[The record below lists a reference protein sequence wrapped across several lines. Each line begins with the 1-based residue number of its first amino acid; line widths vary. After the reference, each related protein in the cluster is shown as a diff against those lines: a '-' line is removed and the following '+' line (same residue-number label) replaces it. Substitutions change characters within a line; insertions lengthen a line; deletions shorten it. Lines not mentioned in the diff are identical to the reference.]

1 MKQFFKTISNKISKS
16 GFTKSQLITVFL
28 CYFLCF
34 ALFLGI
40 VVIWDPM
47 SKSLSEQT
55 IAVDDTTPTGPT
67 NVDGWWITEGRY
79 SIEWFNN
86 PDTET
91 YGDGSESNP
100 YIIDSAEDL
109 AGLSWLVYTK
119 GQEGN
124 PLVYGTDYS
133 GSYIFQ
139 RKYFKQTANIDLS
152 AYYWQPI
159 GIGYTRDGTSRFNCF
174 SGNYDGGNHTVSGIF
189 TPAGSSIAYSYQG
202 LFGYVDSS
210 SLSYSITIKN
220 IGITNSFIQGY
231 SSVGGV
237 VGYAYA
243 SSSTITITNC
253 YNIGDVTS
261 TATSSFYVGG
271 VVGSAYSATITNC
284 YNTGTVSGAGEH
296 VGGVVGSAE
305 YSTTVTNCYNIGD
318 VTSTATS
325 YSYVGGVVGS
335 AYSATITNC
344 YNTGS
349 VSGSSNYVG
358 GVVGYAGYN
367 TTIANCYSTGVIT
380 STATNGSDVGGVVG
394 RADSNITINNCY
406 NTGSVSGSI
415 NVGGVA
421 GYISFNITNCYNT
434 GNITSSGQYVGGIVG
449 YASSTITNCYNIG
462 NVTST
467 STGDSYAGGVAGNV
481 NITSGDRAIVN
492 CFNIGVVSGPS
503 IVGGIAG
510 ASSGTVTNCYYGG
523 GVTETLGSYGTH
535 LSDIVSLAKTPS
547 WYTTPSNWNSTYP
560 WNFDLIWTIDENDND
575 GYPSFGSKLW
585 IEEGNYSISWYTDA
599 ESIEINGIVY
609 VPGDKYNPFKIN
621 SAADLAGLSYLVYS
635 STYGSSTNVVREED
649 IEEGVIGGTTYYLF
663 FKNMYFEQTASFDL
677 SAHLWQPIGIAY
689 DRLGTQVGN
698 VFSGNYDGKG
708 YNISG
713 VKTPAG
719 GTTDSYSYQGVFGVV
734 AYSTIG
740 DVNVVDS
747 NIGGYDY
754 VGGIVGGATQK
765 AKIIN
770 CTFSGEVRGR
780 KSVGGIAGV
789 VNNAQ
794 ILGCENYGTISPAFS
809 EDCQSIGGIV
819 GRLNYDK
826 GRSVDENFENFRSAM
841 LTTVEK
847 SINYGTVGGVGAS
860 AVGGVVGQVQSYIF
874 YSDYTNDTS
883 NLYVLNSPL
892 IYDSENLG
900 EVLGW
905 VGVGGIVGAFSS
917 GSSGFSD
924 VDNYRSWS
932 MLNISHCSNS
942 GKITTVKNEGYTST
956 LFMSAGGILG
966 YAEFSF
972 GTIDISNSYNYGIVS
987 GIFSAGG
994 IIGGIT
1000 TSSSAT
1006 RNVMTNC
1013 YNSGKISAE
1022 NSSIGGLIGF
1032 SLGSEEI
1039 TGSDGTTQTA
1049 LYVTCTI
1056 SNSYNLGEVYNSKTQ
1071 TSVNNS
1077 LYLSLYGEFNTGLEL
1092 DIPSA
1097 ESMLINCYTA
1107 NSMSGKD
1114 YIWVKENLK
1123 WDFGYVWD
1131 SSSAGTNN
1139 PLAFSFKNEDGF
1151 DWWISEDLVDIE
1163 FEGSGTE
1170 DDPYLI
1176 SSAEELA
1183 GLSYLVYNYPYV
1195 DSDLYD
1201 EYNITDSY
1209 GADLIFTNVYFKQT
1223 ADIDMTGHIWQPIGV
1238 AIDRQMNERGR
1249 YFSGHYDGG
1258 GYTVSNLTT
1267 PYGEGEN
1274 YGQQGFFGAVYG
1286 FEYDPLTNLST
1297 LTSTLSNINLSNC
1310 NISGSA
1316 NVGGIAGTSLSGN
1329 IINCTNK
1336 DGTVSGISYVGGI
1349 AGVGSV
1355 EKSINTSNIFG
1366 ASESVVSSSI
1376 GGIVG
1381 MGVVSNSFNTGDVSG
1396 TNNVGGIA
1404 GSMEGTELL
1413 QTSIKNCYNL
1423 GAIDGTGENIG
1434 GIVGKGSIVSNC
1446 FNLGNVSTSNLET
1459 SMVGGLVGNQESVSI
1474 TRSFYGGDC
1483 KDFGDG
1489 NYSSTL
1495 ANDVRNESFL
1505 ASGLNWDIYFTWKI
1519 SEDLSYPYP
1528 VLRENEDRNWWIAED
1543 FNTGLANYDISW
1555 FTDAGNGV
1563 GDSEQNPYILYDA
1576 ADLAGLSYLVYYGE
1590 YTNKNGEKIQLPSVS
1605 DLVLEKFE
1613 GIYFVGKYFKLA
1625 NDIDL
1630 SGKLWQPIGVYN
1642 DKLTGDKIA
1651 HAFGG
1656 NFDGGG
1662 HKVSGITTMT
1672 ISGKN
1677 DALAGLF
1684 GIVSGGINQSGSGDL
1699 LFMPNIKNL
1708 KITNSNIQGFASV
1721 GSIVGLS
1728 VLTNITNCSS
1738 SSLVGVNGGLIM
1750 EDNGFGF
1757 EINTVIYSAA
1767 GIVGTSMFSNIERCN
1782 FTGEV
1787 FGDISYFDRADE
1799 MDGFGYVVL
1808 GGIVGHSYSDSTY
1821 PAFQTS
1827 NYGFGT
1833 IRDCYNYS
1841 DVGNS
1846 TRLNNMITVSGGIVA
1861 RITGTEVYDS
1871 YNYGSIHGIFASG
1884 GIAGMNAMY
1893 TIYKDWGDN
1902 GFSWNYPNICANKFY
1917 GCVNTGK
1924 ITGALSAGG
1933 ILGFGLDL
1941 LVSGEGMPIAQVYF
1955 DSCANFGTITNKL
1968 SQNEKD
1974 IIQQIGITECFGL
1987 GGIYGAYGI
1996 ATAEN
2001 SVVNCVVDCTIDFDS
2016 EKENFGTGAIY
2027 GSILGIFEII
2037 ENQGPSV
2044 SMFNIIKNCT
2054 IDLSLYGYNVNSSS
2068 SLIIGF
2074 NETGQNIE
2082 DLVDNV
2088 ILKYGQQVFKIN
2100 GREYISSKIDDTL
2113 RLTDNQGKV
2122 FTDNTINVNGEILSY
2137 ISSSVMNRCLM
2148 FDKNGDLLFSST
2160 KVNIKNNEF
2169 YVGYDFFV
2177 GQAKFVPVNGG
2188 DPIYAIG
2195 NELTFNGVT
2204 YIFTDL
2210 DDPELEGTY
2219 LSLGSTNSD
2228 VQINY
2233 SVRSI
2238 TINGVIYDINWD
2250 GSNEI
2255 TLTDTTT
2262 QTTYQYFNGK
2272 FYINETYY
2280 LHSYENGEL
2289 VLSVENTDEKTY
2301 KQLSYDTGLY
2311 CSDATSFEDN
2321 FVYIDYIME
2330 GLPVPIKS
2338 DGSNF
2343 FHMHDFGSTT
2353 GIYQQLEKLKIA
2365 PHNMVEEPIT
2375 IDSIYLDPNSSPDAP
2390 VFIEPEIDYL
2400 PYEIDLTEGKEYVV
2414 ILYVEGKKI
2423 VHKTTAV
2430 EIFNGK
2436 AGLTLGIDS
2445 GDIIYVDSLGNILMG
2460 YILPGL
2466 KMDVMSGDILEY
2478 PGKTWIMFGIMK
2490 YDEEGPPSISKQVEL
2505 VSIREMTATNLL
2517 DEPIV
2522 IETSDDIDINT
2533 MTETDLQVILDRSF
2547 NLQVGSTYKVTYN
2560 FTPNGGETLNGEFVA
2575 QTKIT
2580 SDFNS
2585 EGNTISYIILYQE
2598 NENDYQLG
2606 EYMCMIGISDNAK
2619 VESIKNDDGTFTNYG
2634 AITPGKSSIMAY
2646 VAKLDGT
2653 TGMPTFIAGT
2663 LEITG
2668 ITLIG

>member
-367 TTIANCYSTGVIT
+367 TTITNCYSTGVIT

-449 YASSTITNCYNIG
+449 YASSTITNCYNTG
-462 NVTST
+462 NVTCT

-481 NITSGDRAIVN
+481 YITSGAIAIVN

-510 ASSGTVTNCYYGG
+510 ASSGTVTSCYYGG
-523 GVTETLGSYGTH
+523 GVTGTQGSYGTY

-547 WYTTPSNWNSTYP
+547 WYTTQSNWNSTYP
-560 WNFDLIWTIDENDND
+560 WDFDLIWTIDENDND

-609 VPGDKYNPFKIN
+609 VPGDKYNPYKIS
-621 SAADLAGLSYLVYS
+621 SAKDLAGLSYLVYNAPS
-635 STYGSSTNVVREED
+635 IIKNEDKQRFSINGSE
-649 IEEGVIGGTTYYLF
+649 YLLF
-663 FKNMYFEQTASFDL
+663 FKDRYFQQTASFDM
-677 SAHLWQPIGIAY
+677 SAYIWQPIGIEY
-689 DRLGTQVGN
+689 NRLGTKVGN
-698 VFSGNYDGKG
+698 AFSGNYDGNNF
-708 YNISG
+708 NITG
-713 VKTPAG
+713 VHTLLGSTKTH
-719 GTTDSYSYQGVFGVV
+719 SNQGIFGIVV
-734 AYSTIG
+734 YSTIR
-740 DVNVVDS
+740 DINVS
-747 NIGGYDY
+747 NSSIQGYEI
-754 VGGIVGGATQK
+754 VGGIVGVLAQK
-765 AKIIN
+765 SKVIN
-770 CTFSGEVRGR
+770 CTFAGEVKGESMIGGIAGGVNNSQILGC
-780 KSVGGIAGV
+780 KNYGTITSTYEVENSATYGCIGGIAGV
-789 VNNAQ
+789 LNFTKSLT
-794 ILGCENYGTISPAFS
+794 IENSSEFWVSTLKATI
-809 EDCQSIGGIV
+809 E
-819 GRLNYDK
+819 R
-826 GRSVDENFENFRSAM
+826 
-841 LTTVEK
+841 
-847 SINYGTVGGVGAS
+847 SINYGE
-860 AVGGVVGQVQSYIF
+860 VVGVAIS
-874 YSDYTNDTS
+874 
-883 NLYVLNSPL
+883 
-892 IYDSENLG
+892 
-900 EVLGW
+900 
-905 VGVGGIVGAFSS
+905 GVGGIVGRVTSFIENDNSS
-917 GSSGFSD
+917 QIYINNRPSISDCDNYGQILGLSAVGGIVGNFESSQSGFSNPD
-924 VDNYRSWS
+924 TFSSTER
-932 MLNISHCSNS
+932 LLISNCSNK
-942 GKITTVKNEGYTST
+942 GVIIAKAQEGSSVVLR
-956 LFMSAGGILG
+956 LFSAGGILG
-966 YAEFSF
+966 EADLKYGSFAIENSFNQAEVTGCI
-972 GTIDISNSYNYGIVS
+972 GTGGIV
-987 GIFSAGG
+987 GA
-994 IIGGIT
+994 IGT
-1000 TSSSAT
+1000 DSAT
-1006 RNVMTNC
+1006 KRKVIDKC
-1013 YNSGKISAE
+1013 YNSGKISGE
-1022 NSSIGGLIGF
+1022 GSVGGLIGY
-1032 SLGSEEI
+1032 SMGQGEI
-1039 TGSDGTTQTA
+1039 IDQNGESHMYI
-1049 LYVTCTI
+1049 YVTCSV
-1056 SNSYNLGEVYNSKTQ
+1056 SNSYNLGEVYDTDAQAIVDPSSK
-1071 TSVNNS
+1071 
-1077 LYLSLYGEFNTGLEL
+1077 LSLYGTSPLYLPSVQGPPSPIGLI
-1092 DIPSA
+1092 D
-1097 ESMLINCYTA
+1097 NCYTA
-1107 NSMSGKD
+1107 SEMSNLD
-1114 YIWVKENLK
+1114 YTWIEETLG
-1123 WDFGYVWD
+1123 WDFGFIWSQDYGNINGI
-1131 SSSAGTNN
+1131 STKAALN
-1139 PLAFSFKNEDGF
+1139 FKEEQDYN
-1151 DWWISEDLVDIE
+1151 WWISEDLVDID

-1195 DSDLYD
+1195 NSNLYD
-1201 EYNITDSY
+1201 DYKITDNF
-1209 GADLIFTNVYFKQT
+1209 GADLVFTNVYFKQT
-1223 ADIDMTGHIWQPIGV
+1223 KDIDLSGHIWQPIGV
-1238 AIDRQMNERGR
+1238 TIDRTLNERGR
-1249 YFSGHYDGG
+1249 YFSGYFDGNG
-1258 GYTVSNLTT
+1258 FSVSNITT

-1274 YGQQGFFGAVYG
+1274 YGGQGLFGFAAGVIVDDTNKLPTSYTISITNVHIENSEIYG
-1286 FEYDPLTNLST
+1286 FSTVGSVAGYGFIMNCSNEGGTITGNSNVGGLVGVGYVEKCYNKSNVVGTNSEQAVSSVIGGLVG
-1297 LTSTLSNINLSNC
+1297 N
-1310 NISGSA
+1310 GSA
-1316 NVGGIAGTSLSGN
+1316 LNSYNTGNVSGGENVGGIIGIQNDTNSFKNLKNCYNLGYVSGN
-1329 IINCTNK
+1329 
-1336 DGTVSGISYVGGI
+1336 GQG
-1349 AGVGSV
+1349 
-1355 EKSINTSNIFG
+1355 
-1366 ASESVVSSSI
+1366 
-1376 GGIVG
+1376 
-1381 MGVVSNSFNTGDVSG
+1381 
-1396 TNNVGGIA
+1396 VGGIA
-1404 GSMEGTELL
+1404 GSGN
-1413 QTSIKNCYNL
+1413 SIIN
-1423 GAIDGTGENIG
+1423 
-1434 GIVGKGSIVSNC
+1434 S
-1446 FNLGNVSTSNLET
+1446 FNLGEVINADTT
-1459 SMVGGLVGNQESVSI
+1459 DGYTGGLIGSNENVAI
-1474 TRSFYGGDC
+1474 TRSYYGGNC
-1483 KDFGDG
+1483 QNFGDEY
-1489 NYSSTL
+1489 YSETL
-1495 ANDVRNESFL
+1495 LEDVKDEKFLTNE
-1505 ASGLNWDIYFTWKI
+1505 LNWDLYLTWKN
-1519 SEDLSYPYP
+1519 SDDPDFPYP
-1528 VLRENEDRNWWIAED
+1528 VLRENEEINWWIGSD
-1543 FNTGLANYDISW
+1543 YNTGLAYYDISW

-1630 SGKLWQPIGVYN
+1630 SGKLWQPIGAYN
-1642 DKLTGDKIA
+1642 DKLTGDKIG

-1662 HKVSGITTMT
+1662 FTVSGITTMT
-1672 ISGKN
+1672 ISGEN

-1721 GSIVGLS
+1721 GSVVGLS

-1750 EDNGFGF
+1750 EDNGFGLD
-1757 EINTVIYSAA
+1757 IGAVVYSAA

-1799 MDGFGYVVL
+1799 MNGLGYVVL

-1871 YNYGSIHGIFASG
+1871 YNYGSINGIFASG

-1893 TIYKDWGDN
+1893 TIYKNWDDN

-1924 ITGALSAGG
+1924 ITGAISAGG
-1933 ILGFGLDL
+1933 ILGFGFDL
-1941 LVSGEGMPIAQVYF
+1941 LVAGEGMPIAQVYF

-1968 SQNEKD
+1968 SQNEMD
-1974 IIQQIGITECFGL
+1974 LIQQLGITECFGL

-2016 EKENFGTGAIY
+2016 EKENMGVGAIY

-2074 NETGQNIE
+2074 NESGQNIE

-2195 NELTFNGVT
+2195 NELTFNGIT

-2233 SVRSI
+2233 NVRSI

-2311 CSDATSFEDN
+2311 CSDATSLEDN

-2330 GLPVPIKS
+2330 GLPVPIKT
-2338 DGSNF
+2338 DGTNF
-2343 FHMHDFGSTT
+2343 FHMHDFGSPT

-2390 VFIEPEIDYL
+2390 VMVEPEIDYL
-2400 PYEIDLTEGKEYVV
+2400 PYEIDLTEGKEYV
-2414 ILYVEGKKI
+2414 ITFYIEGKKI
-2423 VHKTTAV
+2423 VYKTTAENV
-2430 EIFNGK
+2430 SNGRI
-2436 AGLTLGIDS
+2436 GLVIGIDS
-2445 GDIIYVDSLGNILMG
+2445 GNSIYIDSSGYILMG
-2460 YILPGL
+2460 YILPGS
-2466 KMDVMSGDILEY
+2466 KIDVMSGEMLEY

-2522 IETSDDIDINT
+2522 IETRDDIDINT
-2533 MTETDLQVILDRSF
+2533 MATADLQVILDRSF
-2547 NLQVGSTYKVTYN
+2547 NLQAGSTYKVTYN

-2585 EGNTISYIILYQE
+2585 EGNTISYTILYQE

-2606 EYMCMIGISDNAK
+2606 EYECMIGISDNAK
-2619 VESIKNDDGTFTNYG
+2619 VESIKNDDGTFTSYG
-2634 AITPGKSSIMAY
+2634 VITPGRSSIITY

-2668 ITLIG
+2668 IILIG